1 MLMTP
6 LFPMLTMGIAAAVV
20 MMLSGIWEFAHP
32 DAIALAV
39 GLAFLLAALSLEG
52 LVLWNATHQ
61 HN

>member
-1 MLMTP
+1 
-6 LFPMLTMGIAAAVV
+6 
-20 MMLSGIWEFAHP
+20 MMPSGIWEFANP